1 MKILSPFWLLAG
13 SALTIWSV
21 IELWQIGNN
30 KYLGINSGAFEATLI
45 ALGFGCASIVGT
57 IGLLLKTNWGRMLI
71 LFSSGLSLIYAA
83 AYLLLGGFEDTGP
96 IYAVAVS
103 SLVLL
108 SIASFAI
115 LGRKEKF
122 KNWQL
127 NKPIEADRE

>member
-1 MKILSPFWLLAG
+1 
-13 SALTIWSV
+13 
-21 IELWQIGNN
+21 
-30 KYLGINSGAFEATLI
+30 
-45 ALGFGCASIVGT
+45 
-57 IGLLLKTNWGRMLI
+57 MLI

-96 IYAVAVS
+96 NYAVAVS